1 MDSNPW
7 DSLTKSSDIS
17 EEDRKASIEENYRK
31 LFGDAQTVEMRAPS
45 SKKVV
50 YSGYYNDPAKFARD
64 ALKLESLGTNVY
76 WTLNPLKGDLLARRS
91 NKYVKDY
98 SGGATSDEHV
108 TRRDRF
114 VIDVDP
120 ERISGIS
127 AADEEKKAS
136 EEVAKKC
143 VAWLKERGWP
153 DAEFVADSGNG
164 YHVSYRL
171 ELPNT
176 EASRLLV
183 QRVLQALDV
192 MFSTQDTHIDVT
204 MFNAS
209 RICKV
214 YGTKA
219 QKGED
224 LEGRPHRI
232 SRMLLHNPDAQSVS
246 EEQLRSVAGIY
257 VEPPPK
263 APRGKGTGAYR
274 FDTEAFI
281 EFAELEV
288 SKTRQARNGG
298 TIHEFEVC
306 PLNPEHDDR
315 SSIMISHDEGPPS
328 FHCNHNGCR
337 GGANLYPE
345 VREQYAEF
353 FALEAGRHQGG
364 NSKEKPGAP
373 EYLSDDAMTEAVKLA
388 KASHLGTVEVKEVE
402 WCWKHRLPRRKII
415 VLEGEPGQGKSLITV
430 DFAARVSAGKPFPGE
445 TVKPD
450 PALVL
455 LFSTEDDADD
465 TIKPRLEAAGG
476 DPTNVICMETIP
488 TKDGGEVALSFPSQ
502 VGFLEKLVEETGA
515 KLVVIDPIMGFLDP
529 DVNSNNPQSVRRAL
543 RPLRR
548 IASRT
553 GCIIILINHFNKS
566 GTAKPIEKGTGSV
579 SFLGVARVGLQ
590 VGVHPEHLGSEDPD
604 KLRVLAPAKANLSRE
619 PKAYEYRIK
628 SNSAVPSNPYVEWA
642 GESGVRAEDLLEPQ
656 PTSEERSERDEAVKF
671 FKAYLSGGPV
681 ASNTLF
687 DVARKTLKV
696 SDSTL
701 RRALKKGGFESGRLE
716 GEANWS
722 WWDPETHTPKKP
734 DSGGGGGDQ
743 GGQDAQ
749 EGLSKEKAGG
759 AGEEPPQHGPPYIY
773 ADQHDQLDLKSSS
786 LQGKQVGQPP
796 EKLTNL
802 ADQHDQH
809 ETQKAWG
816 NPEPVVEGDQD
827 DPPSKLVTKLVKSS
841 KLVNPPDQYVS
852 PANAQ
857 EPGHVG
863 QVGQGKGRGT
873 SYTLVSHSDE
883 LNLAISTLQGAE
895 LLGLDIETSA
905 RLPHKGDVRL
915 VQVSDG
921 ERTYVV
927 DAWRVNPRPLLEL
940 VYSKPWVAHNAAF
953 EVSWISYHYDLEAC
967 VVRRPECTMMMSNAL
982 RAGET
987 EWKKKK
993 DGTMYRTEVEHGL
1006 KDVARRELGVEMSK
1020 EMQQSDWS
1028 AEELSEE
1035 QMNYAALDAAVLVP
1049 LRDRLRDRLRAEL
1062 EREA

>member
-1 MDSNPW
+1 MLQKSTVMDSNPW
-7 DSLTKSSDIS
+7 DSLTKRSDMS
-17 EEDRKASIEENYRK
+17 EEDRKAGIEENYRK

-127 AADEEKKAS
+127 ATDEEKKAS
-136 EEVAKKC
+136 EEGAKKC

-164 YHVSYRL
+164 YHISYRL

-176 EASRLLV
+176 EASRQLV

-263 APRGKGTGAYR
+263 AKKGKGTGAYR

-373 EYLSDDAMTEAVKLA
+373 ECLSDDAMTEAVKLA
-388 KASHLGTVEVKEVE
+388 EDRHLGTVEVKLVE

-488 TKDGGEVALSFPSQ
+488 TKDGGEVSLSFPSQ
-502 VGFLEKLVEETGA
+502 AKFLERLVEKTGA
-515 KLVVIDPIMGFLDP
+515 KLVVIDPVMGFLDP
-529 DVNSNNPQSVRRAL
+529 DINSNNPQSVRRAL

-553 GCIIILINHFNKS
+553 GCIIILVNHFNKS
-566 GTAKPIEKGTGSV
+566 GSAKPVEKGTGSV

-590 VGVHPEHLGSEDPD
+590 VGVHPDAVGSEDPD

-628 SNSAVPSNPYVEWA
+628 ANSAVPSNPYVEWA
-642 GESGVRAEDLLEPQ
+642 GESGVRAEDLLEQQ
-656 PTSEERSERDEAVKF
+656 PTSAERGEADEAVEFLRALLKD
-671 FKAYLSGGPV
+671 GPV
-681 ASNTLF
+681 PSEAMF
-687 DVARKTLKV
+687 KQAKVALNVTSDKTV
-696 SDSTL
+696 
-701 RRALKKGGFESGRLE
+701 RRALKKGGFKSGKLP
-716 GEANWS
+716 GDATWS
-722 WWDPETHTPKKP
+722 WWDPETYNPEKP
-734 DSGGGGGDQ
+734 DPDGDGGGQ
-743 GGQDAQ
+743 VGQDAH

-759 AGEEPPQHGPPYIY
+759 AGEESPQQPPLTYTDVQHVQHPLKSSNLQGEHVGHQVRHS
-773 ADQHDQLDLKSSS
+773 DVQHDQNVQHEDSKRGGNPLQAVEGELAGKLD
-786 LQGKQVGQPP
+786 
-796 EKLTNL
+796 NL
-802 ADQHDQH
+802 DTVSNMDVQH
-809 ETQKAWG
+809 ETPA
-816 NPEPVVEGDQD
+816 
-827 DPPSKLVTKLVKSS
+827 KSE
-841 KLVNPPDQYVS
+841 KN
-852 PANAQ
+852 
-857 EPGHVG
+857 GHVG
-863 QVGQGKGRGT
+863 HVGHGKGGVGN
-873 SYTLVSHSDE
+873 YTPIFHEDGLQE
-883 LNLAISTLQGAE
+883 AISTLQGAE
-895 LLGLDIETSA
+895 LLGLDIETTGL
-905 RLPHKGDVRL
+905 LPHKGVVRL

-927 DAWRVNPRPLLEL
+927 DAWRVNPKMLLEM
-940 VYSKPWVAHNAAF
+940 VYSGDWVAHNAAF
-953 EVSWISYHYDLEAC
+953 EISWISYHYDLEAC
-967 VVRRPECTMMMSNAL
+967 DSSHHECTMMMSNAL

-1020 EMQQSDWS
+1020 EMQTSDWS

-1035 QMNYAALDAAVLVP
+1035 QLNYAALDAAVLVP
-1049 LRDRLRDRLRAEL
+1049 LRDRLRAEL
-1062 EREA
+1062 EKEA